1 MSTLGNI
8 STIKNVQEIVDFAIL
23 LWRAKYTILYF
34 YPKDNTS
41 GCTIEA
47 KEFTD
52 LIDRFAYV
60 GAQIIGVSK
69 DTYRSHC
76 NFIEKHWLKIT
87 LISDPELSLHKQ
99 FDALWEKSMYGKKY
113 IGTLRNTYLLDTT
126 GTIIHSRLTVSAV
139 GHAQHVLDYIG
150 SL

>member
-1 MSTLGNI
+1 MQVMLT
-8 STIKNVQEIVDFAIL
+8 TIHNTQEIVDFAVL
-23 LWRAKYTILYF
+23 LWRSKYTILYF

-52 LIDRFAYV
+52 LIDRFADLDT
-60 GAQIIGVSK
+60 QIIGVSK
-69 DTYRSHC
+69 DTHRSHC

-87 LISDPELSLHKQ
+87 LVSDPELSLHKK
-99 FDALWEKSMYGKKY
+99 FDVLWEKSMYGRKY
-113 IGTLRNTYLLDTT
+113 IGTLRNTYLLDPA
-126 GTIIHSRLTVSAV
+126 GSVLHMRPTVSAR
-139 GHAQHVLDYIG
+139 GHAQNVLDYIQ